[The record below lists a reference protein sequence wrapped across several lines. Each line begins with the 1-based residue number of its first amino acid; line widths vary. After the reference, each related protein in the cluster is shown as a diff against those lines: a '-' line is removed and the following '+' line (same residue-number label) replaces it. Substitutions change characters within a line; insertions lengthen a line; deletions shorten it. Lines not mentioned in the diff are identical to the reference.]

1 MLNLCSS
8 PLGQPGYYSL
18 PPGSTWQ
25 GRLNKWDGLKG
36 KHADF
41 CAIAVY
47 CENQVLP
54 ECSKVLQ
61 LYCSCGMLANAAM
74 RAFLL
79 HTRLRLWFRIEG
91 IQ

>member
-1 MLNLCSS
+1 MQQ
-8 PLGQPGYYSL
+8 PLRTARILLAAAGVHMA
-18 PPGSTWQ
+18 
-25 GRLNKWDGLKG
+25 GRLNKRDGLKG

-47 CENQVLP
+47 CENQVLS

-61 LYCSCGMLANAAM
+61 PYCSCGMLANAAM